1 MSFSQNIGD
10 RTNLRSSSSGNLCGS
25 FNSNA
30 RLNSSGSL
38 GGSVGSI
45 PIPGSNSLE
54 KTIQS
59 WVELDNELKR
69 MNERL
74 KDIRTR
80 KNDVED
86 KIMTYVE
93 NNNMSNSF
101 INISDG
107 KLKFCETKQT
117 SPLTL
122 GFLEK
127 CLSEVIANQGQVKQI
142 VDYIK
147 SKRETK
153 TVPEI
158 KRYYNG

>member
-1 MSFSQNIGD
+1 MNG
-10 RTNLRSSSSGNLCGS
+10 TNKPPTTTATANT
-25 FNSNA
+25 NN
-30 RLNSSGSL
+30 
-38 GGSVGSI
+38 
-45 PIPGSNSLE
+45 LE
-54 KTIQS
+54 KTIQN
-59 WVELDNELKR
+59 WVELDNELKKL
-69 MNERL
+69 NEKS

-93 NNNMSNSF
+93 DNDMNNSVV
-101 INISDG
+101 NIVDG
-107 KLKFCETKQT
+107 KIKFCETKQT

-153 TVPEI
+153 MVPEI
-158 KRYYNG
+158 KRYYN

>member
-1 MSFSQNIGD
+1 MNKPPPATTATSN
-10 RTNLRSSSSGNLCGS
+10 TNNLD
-25 FNSNA
+25 
-30 RLNSSGSL
+30 
-38 GGSVGSI
+38 
-45 PIPGSNSLE
+45 
-54 KTIQS
+54 KTIQT
-59 WVELDNELKR
+59 WVELDNELKKL
-69 MNERL
+69 NERS

-93 NNNMSNSF
+93 DNDMNNSVV
-101 INISDG
+101 NIADG
-107 KLKFCETKQT
+107 KIKFCETKQT

-127 CLSEVIANQGQVKQI
+127 CLSEVSANQGQVKQI

-153 TVPEI
+153 MVPEI
-158 KRYYNG
+158 KRY

>member
-1 MSFSQNIGD
+1 MNG
-10 RTNLRSSSSGNLCGS
+10 TNKPPTT
-25 FNSNA
+25 NA
-30 RLNSSGSL
+30 NMTT
-38 GGSVGSI
+38 
-45 PIPGSNSLE
+45 NNLE
-54 KTIQS
+54 KTIQN
-59 WVELDNELKR
+59 WVELDNELKKL
-69 MNERL
+69 NERS

-93 NNNMSNSF
+93 DNDMNNTVV
-101 INISDG
+101 NITDG
-107 KLKFCETKQT
+107 KIKFCETKQT

-153 TVPEI
+153 MVPEI
-158 KRYYNG
+158 KRYYN

>member
-1 MSFSQNIGD
+1 MNKSFSN
-10 RTNLRSSSSGNLCGS
+10 SS
-25 FNSNA
+25 
-30 RLNSSGSL
+30 LNSSL
-38 GGSVGSI
+38 N
-45 PIPGSNSLE
+45 SNNLE
-54 KTIQS
+54 KTIQT

-69 MNERL
+69 INERA

-80 KNDVED
+80 RNDIED
-86 KIMTYVE
+86 RIMSHVE
-93 NNNMSNSF
+93 NNNMHNSF

-122 GFLEK
+122 CFLET

-147 SKRETK
+147 SKREIK
-153 TVPEI
+153 IVPEI
-158 KRYYNG
+158 KRYYN

>member
-1 MSFSQNIGD
+1 MNKPPPATTAKAN
-10 RTNLRSSSSGNLCGS
+10 TNNLD
-25 FNSNA
+25 
-30 RLNSSGSL
+30 
-38 GGSVGSI
+38 
-45 PIPGSNSLE
+45 
-54 KTIQS
+54 KTIQT
-59 WVELDNELKR
+59 WVELDNELKKL
-69 MNERL
+69 NEKS

-93 NNNMSNSF
+93 DNDMNNSVV
-101 INISDG
+101 NIVDG
-107 KLKFCETKQT
+107 KIKFCETKQT

-153 TVPEI
+153 MVPEI
-158 KRYYNG
+158 KRYYN

>member
-1 MSFSQNIGD
+1 MNKPPA
-10 RTNLRSSSSGNLCGS
+10 TNTGTGTSHLD
-25 FNSNA
+25 
-30 RLNSSGSL
+30 
-38 GGSVGSI
+38 
-45 PIPGSNSLE
+45 
-54 KTIQS
+54 KTIQN
-59 WVELDNELKR
+59 WVELDNELKKL
-69 MNERL
+69 NERA

-80 KNDVED
+80 KNDIED

-93 NNNMSNSF
+93 DNNMNNSVV
-101 INISDG
+101 NITDG

-153 TVPEI
+153 MVPEI
-158 KRYYNG
+158 KRYYN

>member
-1 MSFSQNIGD
+1 MNKPP
-10 RTNLRSSSSGNLCGS
+10 TPNTTH
-25 FNSNA
+25 
-30 RLNSSGSL
+30 
-38 GGSVGSI
+38 
-45 PIPGSNSLE
+45 LE
-54 KTIQS
+54 KTIQN
-59 WVELDNELKR
+59 WVELDNELKKL
-69 MNERL
+69 NERS

-93 NNNMSNSF
+93 DNDMNNSVVN
-101 INISDG
+101 INDG
-107 KLKFCETKQT
+107 KIKFCETKQT

-153 TVPEI
+153 MVPEI
-158 KRYYNG
+158 KRYYN

>member
-1 MSFSQNIGD
+1 MNGINKPPA
-10 RTNLRSSSSGNLCGS
+10 TNATTNNLD
-25 FNSNA
+25 
-30 RLNSSGSL
+30 
-38 GGSVGSI
+38 
-45 PIPGSNSLE
+45 
-54 KTIQS
+54 KTIQT
-59 WVELDNELKR
+59 WVELDNELKKL
-69 MNERL
+69 NERS

-93 NNNMSNSF
+93 DNDMNNTVV
-101 INISDG
+101 NITDG
-107 KLKFCETKQT
+107 KIKFCETKQT

-127 CLSEVIANQGQVKQI
+127 CLSEVIANQSQVKQI

-153 TVPEI
+153 MVPEI
-158 KRYYNG
+158 KRYYN